1 MGKTDSSLKKKKKK
15 KKWHL
20 KPDHANDFAYGYFF
34 FQVNEVHT
42 DSKGLNKNPHNC
54 VCLSRLQMYN
64 LAKPW
69 MLQQRFWSPF
79 TGQGQGHLKKIELL
93 VSTDDLDHHPNQLYN
108 FITTPETKDAGHSL
122 GDQVLKMQ
130 IHVQKEAA
138 CLIFICR

>member
-1 MGKTDSSLKKKKKK
+1 MGKTDSSLKK

-20 KPDHANDFAYGYFF
+20 KPDHANDLAYGYFF

-54 VCLSRLQMYN
+54 VCLSRLQVDN
-64 LAKPW
+64 RAEPW
-69 MLQQRFWSPF
+69 MLQQRFRSPF
-79 TGQGQGHLKKIELL
+79 TVQGQGHLKKVELL
-93 VSTDDLDHHPNQLYN
+93 VIMDDLDHHPNQH

-122 GDQVLKMQ
+122 GDPVLKMQ